1 MLAAG
6 GSGSE
11 SGFLKFYNE
20 WLNIPGFELW
30 KFFNLALFVG
40 ILTYLLK
47 KPLTAAFK
55 AKRESIRAELIRA
68 EEEKQAAL
76 AKLASAEAKLTQ
88 LESER
93 SEVLKRASAEAE
105 SEKERITRQTE
116 AEVQRLREQAEAEIG
131 RVAQVAKAEL
141 RRISAE
147 ESVRRAEAKIKA
159 AMDANKDSR
168 LVKASIDAIGGLN

>member
-30 KFFNLALFVG
+30 KFFNLAIFVG

-76 AKLASAEAKLTQ
+76 AKLASTEAKLTQ

-131 RVAQVAKAEL
+131 RMAQVAKAEL